1 MRGGGWRGSLAQPTS
16 SLPIT
21 SKEVGA
27 GDPRRQ
33 PTLPRS
39 LAKRA
44 RDWGGPQTGPPSGQ
58 PCPTVPRA
66 ARPGPGTRRRSAR
79 RRPSGTGAQAR
90 GRLRA
95 ARPGGGCR
103 ESAFD
108 LAGPATARRVRG
120 GRTRP
125 AAAACSTC
133 TLPAGLSPQVV
144 GSPRARGRT
153 TPHTATGGETLGAES
168 GKGTPYLGKVGCGL
182 AQRTSVRGAGSPQS
196 FWGGESRSGR
206 AS

>member
-1 MRGGGWRGSLAQPTS
+1 MQPTS
-16 SLPIT
+16 TLPIT
-21 SKEVGA
+21 SKEAVA

-33 PTLPRS
+33 PTLPGS
-39 LAKRA
+39 QAKRPA
-44 RDWGGPQTGPPSGQ
+44 TGTEPRLD
-58 PCPTVPRA
+58 PRA
-66 ARPGPGTRRRSAR
+66 ASPAQPSRGPRALGLERGAPAHAVGRRAPVRRRAAASA
-79 RRPSGTGAQAR
+79 
-90 GRLRA
+90 LLV
-95 ARPGGGCR
+95 PGGWCS

-120 GRTRP
+120 GQTRP

-153 TPHTATGGETLGAES
+153 TPHTARGGETLGAEN
-168 GKGTPYLGKVGCGL
+168 GKGTPYLGNVGCGL
-182 AQRTSVRGAGSPQS
+182 AKRTLVRGAGSPLS
-196 FWGGESRSGR
+196 VWGGENRLGR